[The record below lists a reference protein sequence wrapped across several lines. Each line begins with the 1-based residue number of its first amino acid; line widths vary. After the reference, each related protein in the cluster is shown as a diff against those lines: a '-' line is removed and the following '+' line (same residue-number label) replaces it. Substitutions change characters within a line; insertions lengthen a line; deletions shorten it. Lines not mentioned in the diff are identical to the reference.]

1 MDREFQIGD
10 LVTHS
15 TMSGRDE
22 YRLGL
27 VLRPASTIGLVK
39 VRWSDGHISQ
49 HVSYMLK
56 WIA

>member
-1 MDREFQIGD
+1 MDREFEVGD
-10 LVTHS
+10 LVTHG
-15 TMSGRDE
+15 TMGRREE

-27 VLRPASTIGLVK
+27 VLRSASTLGLVK